1 MRFALSPYAQ
11 SFYVR
16 KIRNRILSDN
26 YKGIAI
32 VSEKNSYEEIY
43 RHRFLH
49 SYFFIVIERSK
60 LHWLLVLI
68 R

>member
-1 MRFALSPYAQ
+1 MRFAFSPYAQ

-32 VSEKNSYEEIY
+32 VSEKNILRLAMKKSIVTD
-43 RHRFLH
+43 
-49 SYFFIVIERSK
+49 FFIAIF
-60 LHWLLVLI
+60 L
-68 R
+68 